1 MVDDTGLLDAL
12 ATFATRSVTDYDL
25 SVVLEEVGQ
34 QAKSVLGLQGAGIT
48 LKVRA
53 NDKEMQYISATDGMT
68 LHVEREQ
75 DRLNEGVCVDS
86 IQKGQPVT
94 AHDVTAYADHWPR
107 YVPVVVEC
115 GFRAVAGIP
124 MLAGGR
130 VIGALNAYRDQPGE
144 WLPAD
149 VGAATLF
156 ANVATTY
163 IANASAYSEQATLA
177 AQLQQALDSR
187 VLIEQAK
194 GVLAERH
201 GVEVDRAFEAMRRY
215 ARNQRV
221 KLHDVAADV
230 LSGRQTFEV

>member
-1 MVDDTGLLDAL
+1 VVDDTGLLDAL